1 MKTLLQITALL
12 AASFIAGAAVS
23 QPVDLE
29 AGAPGGHG
37 PVQVMVIVSSHG
49 LDPAGEAGAV
59 LFRGRLATRGT
70 RACDARPASGVFTL
84 SRSQGFQ
91 ACRAKA
97 LETAMAY
104 VRSPLVRQ
112 RYAQIRTSNELRL
125 AHR

>member
-1 MKTLLQITALL
+1 
-12 AASFIAGAAVS
+12 
-23 QPVDLE
+23 
-29 AGAPGGHG
+29 
-37 PVQVMVIVSSHG
+37 MVIVSSHG
-49 LDPAGEAGAV
+49 LDLSSEAGAD
-59 LFRGRLATRGT
+59 LFIGRLDTAVN
-70 RACDARPASGVFTL
+70 RACDDRPASGVFTL
-84 SRSQGFQ
+84 TRSEGFQ